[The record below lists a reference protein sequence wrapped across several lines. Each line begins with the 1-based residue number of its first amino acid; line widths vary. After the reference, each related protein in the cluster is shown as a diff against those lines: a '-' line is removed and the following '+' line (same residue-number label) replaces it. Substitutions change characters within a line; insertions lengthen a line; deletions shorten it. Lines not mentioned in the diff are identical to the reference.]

1 MSAAGGNTVSPIP
14 TEDERLWPP
23 RRLLYPVDEAAIL
36 IGLSSKAVWRLIY
49 ADKLTTKWN
58 GGRRLVPAAEIDAYV
73 ANLPTD
79 KPALQVVAA

>member
-1 MSAAGGNTVSPIP
+1 MSVADGNNAPPIP
-14 TEDERLWPP
+14 AEDDRLWPP

-58 GGRRLVPAAEIDAYV
+58 GGRRLVPAPEIEAYV
-73 ANLPTD
+73 ASLPTD
-79 KPALQVVAA
+79 KPDLQAVAA